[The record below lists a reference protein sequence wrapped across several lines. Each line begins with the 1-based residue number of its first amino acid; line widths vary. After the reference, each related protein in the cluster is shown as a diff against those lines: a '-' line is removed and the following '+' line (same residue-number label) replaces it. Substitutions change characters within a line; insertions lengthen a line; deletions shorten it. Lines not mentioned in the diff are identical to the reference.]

1 MTTLSSTNFFKTG
14 QIDSCYCYQCNEK
27 REMQNSSSS
36 TSVCGITE
44 DACSTLDTTGK
55 LSFDDLNADILVDIA
70 MDAYD
75 SSLNGTN
82 IKKLAESSVT
92 LANFDRSQA
101 RSDIMNMI
109 NNTLKYHTYEGESI
123 ASYITEDTLKS
134 LNDVQLNNL
143 MKKLQKIEKK
153 TTFVDGKTE
162 YGITENDFSTITSFA
177 SEAAKYDKLVA
188 ALDREIA
195 SAKLPDMQ
203 KKISEIKNDLTQKK
217 IGVNAAINRMSDLEI
232 DLTEIASP
240 SVSQTT
246 VQSAYSQISE
256 ILEADKINTV
266 NIKTLLVS
274 LDGDT
279 IKEVIN
285 KYGVSNFINK
295 LNTVAENERQL
306 ILESMH
312 VKLLSSYADE
322 ELQAI
327 VESGY
332 TSGSYMGYTVSEIK
346 RAANGDNCSSPK
358 LNQIGA
364 ICRGYENIKLNS
376 ADVSEYEKK
385 QTSSQ
390 LINDLKLLLA

>member
-1 MTTLSSTNFFKTG
+1 MTTISSTNFFKTG
-14 QIDSCYCYQCNEK
+14 QIDSCYCYQCNNERK
-27 REMQNSSSS
+27 AQSSSSS
-36 TSVCGITE
+36 TSVCGCE
-44 DACSTLDTTGK
+44 SDACSTLDTSGG
-55 LSFDDLNADILVDIA
+55 LSFDDLNADALVDIA

-75 SSLNGTN
+75 NSLNGN
-82 IKKLAESSVT
+82 SIKKLTESTVT

-101 RSDIMNMI
+101 RSDIMKMV

-123 ASYITEDTLKS
+123 ADYITEDTLKS

-143 MKKLQKIEKK
+143 MKKLQKIEEK
-153 TTFVDGKTE
+153 TTFVNGKTE
-162 YGITENDFSTITSFA
+162 YGITENDFSAITSY
-177 SEAAKYDKLVA
+177 SDEAAKYDKLVA

-232 DLTEIASP
+232 DLTEIATP

-246 VQSAYSQISE
+246 VQSAYSQLTE
-256 ILEADKINTV
+256 ILDADKINTV
-266 NIKTLLVS
+266 NIKTLLVTC
-274 LDGDT
+274 DGNT
-279 IKEVIN
+279 IKELIN
-285 KYGVSNFINK
+285 KYGVTNFINK
-295 LNTVAENERQL
+295 INTVAESEKQL

-312 VKLLSSYADE
+312 VKLLSTYADE

-346 RAANGDNCSSPK
+346 RAAKGDNCSSPK

-376 ADVSEYEKK
+376 AGISEYEKK
-385 QTSSQ
+385 QSSSQ

>member
-1 MTTLSSTNFFKTG
+1 
-14 QIDSCYCYQCNEK
+14 
-27 REMQNSSSS
+27 
-36 TSVCGITE
+36 
-44 DACSTLDTTGK
+44 
-55 LSFDDLNADILVDIA
+55 
-70 MDAYD
+70 
-75 SSLNGTN
+75 
-82 IKKLAESSVT
+82 
-92 LANFDRSQA
+92 
-101 RSDIMNMI
+101 
-109 NNTLKYHTYEGESI
+109 
-123 ASYITEDTLKS
+123 
-134 LNDVQLNNL
+134 
-143 MKKLQKIEKK
+143 
-153 TTFVDGKTE
+153 
-162 YGITENDFSTITSFA
+162 
-177 SEAAKYDKLVA
+177 
-188 ALDREIA
+188 
-195 SAKLPDMQ
+195 MQ

-376 ADVSEYEKK
+376 ADVSGYEKK

>member
-1 MTTLSSTNFFKTG
+1 MTTISSTNFFKTG
-14 QIDSCYCYQCNEK
+14 QIDSCYCYQCNNERK
-27 REMQNSSSS
+27 AQSSSSS
-36 TSVCGITE
+36 TSFCGCDN
-44 DACSTLDTTGK
+44 DACSALDTSGG
-55 LSFDDLNADILVDIA
+55 LSFDDLNADALVDIA

-75 SSLNGTN
+75 NSLNGN
-82 IKKLAESSVT
+82 SIKKLAESTVT

-101 RSDIMNMI
+101 RSDIMKMV

-123 ASYITEDTLKS
+123 ADYITEDTLKS

-143 MKKLQKIEKK
+143 MKKLQKIEEK
-153 TTFVDGKTE
+153 TTFVNGKTE
-162 YGITENDFSTITSFA
+162 YGITENDFSAITSY
-177 SEAAKYDKLVA
+177 SDEAAKYDKLVA

-232 DLTEIASP
+232 DLTEIATP

-246 VQSAYSQISE
+246 VQSAYSQLTE
-256 ILEADKINTV
+256 ILDADKINTV
-266 NIKTLLVS
+266 NIKTLLVTC
-274 LDGDT
+274 DGNT
-279 IKEVIN
+279 IKELIN
-285 KYGVSNFINK
+285 KYGVTNFINK
-295 LNTVAENERQL
+295 INTVAESEKQL

-312 VKLLSSYADE
+312 VKLLSTYADE

-346 RAANGDNCSSPK
+346 RAAKGDNCSSPK

-376 ADVSEYEKK
+376 AGISEYEKK
-385 QTSSQ
+385 QSSTQ
-390 LINDLKLLLA
+390 LINDLRLLLA